1 MPQMPLPLDLGGY
14 QCLVVTEAEPQR
26 RYEEGKRFEEMA
38 PKTDAN
44 GEVLWRLRLVVM
56 GGGQAEVVFVSV
68 PGDPNVKQGELVR
81 VEGLTAQAWEMGD
94 RYGITFRAAA
104 IRAVQARAQGEKAAA

>member
-1 MPQMPLPLDLGGY
+1 ML
-14 QCLVVTEAEPQR
+14 VTEAEPQR

-44 GEVLWRLRLVVM
+44 GEILWRVRLVVM

-68 PGDPNVKQGELVR
+68 PGDPGIKQGELVR
-81 VEGLTAQAWEMGD
+81 VEGLTAQAWEMGE
-94 RYGITFRAAA
+94 RYGITFRAVS
-104 IRAVQARAQGEKAAA
+104 IRPVGARAQGEKAAA